1 MIHRVYSDLPRFKN
15 LTFRKGFNILLAEKS
30 PGATDKQTRNRA
42 GKSSLLEVIHF
53 LLGSKCDKDSIFRG
67 DALRDATFG
76 MEFDLGD
83 GFVRV
88 ERRGAHPTRVIVTG
102 DATQWPVT
110 PATKA
115 GVSQLSNDRWK
126 SVLAK
131 MLFGLD
137 ELTEPW
143 SPAFRS
149 LIAYFARRYRVG
161 GLQQPMSQSA
171 KQQLVDQQV
180 AISFL
185 VGLDWSVPRAW
196 QAVRE
201 REKMLEQLKKSMR
214 EGAFGAVIGSS
225 ASIKSELIVAQDKLK
240 RLKTSVASFKV
251 VEQYHDLEREAST
264 LTRRLAELADG
275 NVLDQRYLTELEA
288 VTVEELPP
296 APEDLERLYKEA
308 GVLLPQL
315 VRKRFE
321 DVALFHESVVRNRG
335 AYLRGEMEATRA
347 RIAER
352 EDQQRKLDA
361 RRAELMVILKSAGA
375 LEHFTALQGELSKAE
390 AHAETLKQRFDAA
403 EVLETDG
410 LKLKVERAGL
420 VERLRQDYLEQNS
433 VIEDAVLT
441 FRSISSRLYEEDQ
454 AGWLTITPTDN
465 GPIFDPHVPGER
477 SKGVNNMRIFCFD
490 MMLMVLSLQS
500 GRSPGFLIHDSH
512 IFDGVDERQIGKALA
527 VGAQLAEQH
536 GFQYI
541 VTMNTDTLPKEL
553 PAEVKISDHVLDIRL
568 TDATEDGGLFGFR
581 FD

>member
-1 MIHRVYSDLPRFKN
+1 MIHRVYSDLPGFKN
-15 LTFRKGFNILLAEKS
+15 LTFKKGFNILLAERS

-53 LLGSKCDKDSIFRG
+53 LLGSKCDKESIFYG

-88 ERRGAHPTRVIVTG
+88 ERRGAHPGRVIVAG
-102 DATQWPVT
+102 DFTRWPST
-110 PATKA
+110 PVTKA

-126 SVLAK
+126 LVLAK

-137 ELTEPW
+137 ELVEPW
-143 SPAFRS
+143 SPTFRS
-149 LIAYFARRYRVG
+149 LIAYFARRYQAG

-171 KQQLVDQQV
+171 KQQLADQQV

-214 EGAFGAVIGSS
+214 DGAFGAVIGSS
-225 ASIKSELIVAQDKLK
+225 ASLKSELIVAQAKLK
-240 RLKTSVASFKV
+240 RLRASVASFKV
-251 VEQYHDLEREAST
+251 VEQYHELEREAST

-275 NVLDQRYLTELEA
+275 NVLDQRYLAELEA

-308 GVLLPQL
+308 GVLLPAL
-315 VRKRFE
+315 VRKLFE

-335 AYLRGEMEATRA
+335 AYLRGEMDAARA
-347 RIAER
+347 RITDR
-352 EDQQRKLDA
+352 EEEKRKLDA

-390 AHAETLKQRFDAA
+390 VHAEALRQRFDAA
-403 EVLETDG
+403 EALETGG

-420 VERLRQDYLEQNS
+420 VERLRQDYAEQSS

-441 FRSISSRLYEEDQ
+441 FRSISTRLYEEDQ

-512 IFDGVDERQIGKALA
+512 IFDGVDERQLGKALA

-541 VTMNTDTLPKEL
+541 VTMNSDTPKEL
-553 PAEVKISDHVLDIRL
+553 PADFRIADHVLDVRL

>member
-1 MIHRVYSDLPRFKN
+1 MIHRVYSDLPGFKN
-15 LTFRKGFNILLAEKS
+15 LSFKTGFNILLAEKS

-53 LLGSKCDKDSIFRG
+53 LLGSKCDKDSIFRA

-88 ERRGAHPTRVIVTG
+88 ERCGAHPTRVIVAG
-102 DATQWPVT
+102 DATRWPVT

-131 MLFGLD
+131 LLFGLD

-143 SPAFRS
+143 SPTFRS

-171 KQQLVDQQV
+171 KQQLADQQV

-185 VGLDWSVPRAW
+185 IGLDWSVPRAW

-214 EGAFGAVIGSS
+214 EGAFGAAIGSS
-225 ASIKSELIVAQDKLK
+225 ASLKSELIVAQDKLK

-288 VTVEELPP
+288 VTMEELPP
-296 APEDLERLYKEA
+296 APEDLERLYEEA

-321 DVALFHESVVRNRG
+321 DVAHFHESVVRNRG
-335 AYLRGEMEATRA
+335 AYLRGEMESARA

-361 RRAELMVILKSAGA
+361 RRAELMVILKSSGA

-420 VERLRQDYLEQNS
+420 VERLRQDYSEQNS

-541 VTMNTDTLPKEL
+541 VTMNTDTLPREL
-553 PAEVKISDHVLDIRL
+553 PADLKISDHALDIRL